1 MKQFLKYVLATVVG
15 IIIVSVLFTFL
26 TITTLIG
33 MAGMQSANTVVNDNS
48 VLVIKMEG
56 SLSERSEDNPLSM
69 ILGNSLAEEQSLAN
83 ILKAIDQAKENDK
96 IKGIYIEAGSF
107 TGAAPAML
115 QEIRNAL
122 TDFKKTNKF
131 IVSYGDIYTQGT
143 YYLSTVADSVII
155 NPQGMIDWHGMAL
168 QTMYYKDLLDKVGVK
183 MQVFKVGTYKSAV
196 EPFLLND
203 MSEAN
208 REQLDVLAQEIW
220 SGMVAEVSKSRNISV
235 EKLNLLADSCM
246 AFAMPTDYKK
256 TKLVDKLA
264 YSDEVPQIIC
274 NMMEGVD
281 SPDDYHTV
289 TANDLASITNNK
301 PKGTSGNI
309 IAVYYAYGDIVQEA
323 STGFGGLSG
332 EHEIVG
338 KDVIKD
344 LKELADNDD
353 VKAVVLRVNSGGGSA
368 YASEQIW
375 HQIMN
380 IKKKKP
386 VIVSMGGYAASGGYY
401 ISCAADWIVAEP
413 TTLTGSIGI
422 FGMFPEASELM
433 NKKLGLHVAT
443 VKTNEHADL
452 GLSMARPF
460 NESESALIQRYI
472 NSGYELF
479 TKRCADG
486 RKMKQADIKAIAEG
500 RVWTGMHAKQIGLV
514 DQLGNLKDAIAVAEK
529 KAKVKE
535 YSVMEYPSNSSILEN
550 LMKEVS
556 GNSYAD
562 AQMKAALG
570 EYQEMFGQLKNINRK
585 TGIQASLPYYLRF
598 NL

>member
-289 TANDLASITNNK
+289 TANDLAAITNNK